1 MLVRNPLSRIIPADA
16 RAGTTVGKYKLHEIV
31 GRGGM
36 GVVYRG
42 EHVYI
47 GKQVAVKILHD
58 GYGGREESIKRF
70 LREARAA
77 SLINHPNIV
86 NVTDFGKSNDGTV
99 FFVMELLEGE
109 PLDAILQRERR
120 LDLLRAITIMNQMAG
135 ALAAAHAKG
144 IVHRDLKP
152 ENAMLT
158 RREGRR
164 ELVRQFSD
172 ESGQHTV
179 TEREAAFDFVK
190 ILDFGVAKVRD
201 PSANEGRVT
210 QQGIVFGTPEYM
222 APETARVGISD
233 PRTDIYALGVMFYEM
248 LTGTVPFTGETPVD
262 TMLQVVSMP
271 VVPPRERAPGI
282 EITPEAERLIMK
294 ALAKDPRHRHQS
306 MDELYEELQQC
317 YGSVRYR
324 RSLEPPRRTAMAS
337 GPIPLQK
344 VKRAGSGQ
352 LQSSGVPTPPSGGS
366 TTGGQPILLTRRK
379 DRIKTLPM
387 DLEINGASPTPTPAP
402 KPAAATTAKPAAAP
416 RPAAVPPAIPAAA
429 AKAPARAPAA
439 RPAPAAAT
447 AAAPAADPDHWP
459 GTIEEDDENDWSDID
474 IDAD

>member
-1 MLVRNPLSRIIPADA
+1 MIPADA
-16 RAGTTVGKYKLHEIV
+16 RTGTTVGKYKLHEIV

-47 GKQVAVKILHD
+47 GKEVAVKILHE

-86 NVTDFGKSNDGTV
+86 DVTDFGKSSDGTV

-109 PLDAILQRERR
+109 ALDTVLQRDRR
-120 LDLLRAITIMNQMAG
+120 LDLMRSITIVNQMAG
-135 ALAAAHAKG
+135 ALGAAHSKG

-152 ENAMLT
+152 ENVMLI

-164 ELVRQFSD
+164 ELLRQFID
-172 ESGQHTV
+172 NEGMHTV
-179 TEREAAFDFVK
+179 SEREKAFDFVK

-201 PSANEGRVT
+201 PDSSEGRVT
-210 QQGIVFGTPEYM
+210 QQGVVFGTPEYM

-233 PRTDIYALGVMFYEM
+233 PRTDIYALGIMFYEM

-262 TMLQVVSMP
+262 VMLKVVSQTVM
-271 VVPPRERAPGI
+271 PPRQKAPEI

-294 ALAKDPRHRHQS
+294 ALAKDPLQRHQT
-306 MDELYEELQQC
+306 MEELFNDLQQC

-324 RSLEPPRRTAMAS
+324 RQLEMRPPE
-337 GPIPLQK
+337 PIPLQK
-344 VKRAGSGQ
+344 VKRPSGTRTAEGSAD
-352 LQSSGVPTPPSGGS
+352 GVFTPPRNATLPPGAGPAAPSAPA
-366 TTGGQPILLTRRK
+366 PILLTKKKERK
-379 DRIKTLPM
+379 RTLPM
-387 DLEINGASPTPTPAP
+387 EIGVTADSP
-402 KPAAATTAKPAAAP
+402 KPAAPAAAP
-416 RPAAVPPAIPAAA
+416 PTFSSDEPQWLP
-429 AKAPARAPAA
+429 
-439 RPAPAAAT
+439 
-447 AAAPAADPDHWP
+447 
-459 GTIEEDDENDWSDID
+459 EEEEPTDENEWSDID
-474 IDAD
+474 IDAS